1 LIAHEL
7 SWADIHQAYQQRY
20 DLEHFFRFGKQ
31 KLRLDKFQT
40 PDDKHEENGWQLVA
54 LVYLHLWAA
63 KDSVSQLP
71 RPWERYLPSV
81 LTKLM
86 TPAAAQRDMGRI
98 IRQIG
103 TPSPAPKP
111 RGKSPGRPKGRVL
124 APRIRYAV
132 VKKTKT

>member
-1 LIAHEL
+1 LVTL
-7 SWADIHQAYQQRY
+7 ADRQ
-20 DLEHFFRFGKQ
+20 
-31 KLRLDKFQT
+31 
-40 PDDKHEENGWQLVA
+40 
-54 LVYLHLWAA
+54 LWAA
-63 KDSVSQLP
+63 KELGAQLP

-81 LTKLM
+81 VNKLV
-86 TPAAAQRDMGRI
+86 TPATAQRDMGRI

-111 RGKSPGRPKGRVL
+111 RGKSPGRPKGKVL